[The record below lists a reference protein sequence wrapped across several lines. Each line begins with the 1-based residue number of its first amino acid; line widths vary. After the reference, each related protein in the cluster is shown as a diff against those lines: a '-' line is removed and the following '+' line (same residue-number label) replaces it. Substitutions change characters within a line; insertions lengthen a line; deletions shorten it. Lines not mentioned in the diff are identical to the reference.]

1 MVLFEAFDLLEG
13 ELVKLTLMLDLI
25 KAFDLLKVN
34 LAKQTNVNF

>member
-13 ELVKLTLMLDLI
+13 ELVKLTWMLDLL